1 MNLNYVA
8 AIVAGLVGTGVLTAL
23 MQYVMPMIGQP
34 SMDMPGMLG
43 SMVTEDE
50 GQAKMMG
57 WGIHLAMGAVFGL
70 LYAWLWSL
78 ELGFLGGPWWQTG
91 LITGVLHGVVA
102 VLVMP
107 MLMSMHPRAPEMTK
121 DMMSMVS
128 KVVGHAVFGL
138 VVAFVYTLM
147 DSGA

>member
-1 MNLNYVA
+1 MQYVA

-23 MQYVMPMIGQP
+23 MQYAMPMMGQP

-57 WGIHLAMGAVFGL
+57 WGIHLAMGAVFGI
-70 LYAWLWSL
+70 LYVWLWGQG
-78 ELGFLGGPWWQTG
+78 LGFLSGPWWQTG
-91 LITGVLHGVVA
+91 LITGALHGVVA
-102 VLVMP
+102 ALAMP
-107 MLMSMHPRAPEMTK
+107 MLMSMRPGATEMK
-121 DMMSMVS
+121 NDAMSMVS

-138 VVAFVYTLM
+138 VVALVYTQM
-147 DSGA
+147 AG